1 MKNLLE
7 DIKDIKAQNVDFT
20 IMYMHSG
27 GQYNPGPTEY
37 TKKLS
42 SYLISNGIDIIA
54 GSHEHVVHGGDFS
67 RKNEGKL
74 VTYSLGNFVGI
85 AGVYSKPF
93 DKMAE
98 YSIAW
103 NIYLDDIKKKIIK
116 TTFSV
121 MKTIEL
127 YEKKIQTVPVYD
139 LIYKNNGVEKEK
151 LIADA
156 LYIAKVFSGQS
167 YQEVQKEFI
176 IALN

>member
-1 MKNLLE
+1 M
-7 DIKDIKAQNVDFT
+7 
-20 IMYMHSG
+20 
-27 GQYNPGPTEY
+27 
-37 TKKLS
+37 
-42 SYLISNGIDIIA
+42 
-54 GSHEHVVHGGDFS
+54 
-67 RKNEGKL
+67 
-74 VTYSLGNFVGI
+74 TYSLGNFVGI

-167 YQEVQKEFI
+167 CQEVQKEFI
-176 IALN
+176 IA